1 MKEIDYKKILNSI
14 AGWIQN
20 EPDELILESDEDLV
34 NMATKI
40 VMYIHPQNQNEIFLH
55 LCALNFLNASI
66 KTECYKNKL
75 SYDFIKSNAAKL
87 ITITD
92 EIKDTSISYYYNKDE
107 YCLYIKLV
115 TIVFSFHHVPM
126 TSEILKAS
134 FSHPIEWPG
143 VRLQKIAKKLF
154 LYAVNSIEKEI
165 DIQNI
170 VNSNM
175 EIDKLNTDVV
185 NEYTKSVDID
195 TISSEKHLVYST
207 HSL

>member
-107 YCLYIKLV
+107 YCL
-115 TIVFSFHHVPM
+115 
-126 TSEILKAS
+126 
-134 FSHPIEWPG
+134 
-143 VRLQKIAKKLF
+143 
-154 LYAVNSIEKEI
+154 
-165 DIQNI
+165 
-170 VNSNM
+170 
-175 EIDKLNTDVV
+175 
-185 NEYTKSVDID
+185 
-195 TISSEKHLVYST
+195 
-207 HSL
+207 

>member
-92 EIKDTSISYYYNKDE
+92 EIKDTSISYYYNKDRIIV
-107 YCLYIKLV
+107 CNIKLV

-126 TSEILKAS
+126 TSEILKS
-134 FSHPIEWPG
+134 QVS
-143 VRLQKIAKKLF
+143 L
-154 LYAVNSIEKEI
+154 
-165 DIQNI
+165 IQ
-170 VNSNM
+170 
-175 EIDKLNTDVV
+175 
-185 NEYTKSVDID
+185 
-195 TISSEKHLVYST
+195 
-207 HSL
+207 